1 MRSQTFS
8 VAFCRGCFQSTVP
21 GSKGKMMIL
30 SVPGYLRFGIKG
42 KGNEGGVM
50 LSSVPEDSQHA
61 VSGKDDMQYHAS
73 DAWHSQTLA
82 QLADQHA
89 QTAAQFSDVPPSN
102 GGLSDGLKHKL
113 AQDDLPDREVSQ
125 LINGYCRIREELE
138 LAGGPPP
145 KNRIASSPGRR
156 TLEASG
162 SGGGVGNTEQ
172 LAISKTISALFDPMG
187 PSSSDPI
194 LPQPADPEH
203 FHEYHEPMFVRVFQN
218 AENLTERRSLPPA
231 RRSPG
236 PRSRDAGHSAEM
248 AQMLQMLKAMSHGA
262 RGEIAGWQ
270 TPTGARS
277 IPISSSE
284 PVR

>member
-1 MRSQTFS
+1 M
-8 VAFCRGCFQSTVP
+8 
-21 GSKGKMMIL
+21 
-30 SVPGYLRFGIKG
+30 
-42 KGNEGGVM
+42 E
-50 LSSVPEDSQHA
+50 
-61 VSGKDDMQYHAS
+61 
-73 DAWHSQTLA
+73 
-82 QLADQHA
+82 
-89 QTAAQFSDVPPSN
+89 
-102 GGLSDGLKHKL
+102 
-113 AQDDLPDREVSQ
+113 
-125 LINGYCRIREELE
+125 YCRIREELP
-138 LAGGPPP
+138 GGPPL
-145 KNRIASSPGRR
+145 KNRTASSPGRR
-156 TLEASG
+156 TQEAFG
-162 SGGGVGNTEQ
+162 SGGGVGSQQGCQQPCTTQGIGERTAAGTEQ